1 MARRGACGADLSENI
16 FTTKKLT
23 NKKESHGHHFRNTAV
38 IPRTSSEC
46 SEDDQVLLS
55 YVYRN
60 NLKKRVFFLGKEAIV
75 TAFC

>member
-1 MARRGACGADLSENI
+1 MTRRGACGTDLSENI

-23 NKKESHGHHFRNTAV
+23 HKKESLDRHFRNTAV
-38 IPRTSSEC
+38 VPHTSSEC

-75 TAFC
+75 TTFC

>member
-23 NKKESHGHHFRNTAV
+23 HKKESHGHHFRNTAV
-38 IPRTSSEC
+38 IPHTSSEC

-75 TAFC
+75 TVFC